1 MKFYEKL
8 SKLRKTNNLSQEQLA
23 EKINVTRQAISKWES
38 GESYPD
44 MAKIIQLCK
53 ILNCSLN
60 DLMDDGVMGEIV
72 KEEKEDNK
80 RNYLNDFLQY
90 VTKTY
95 NMFIHMSFRSK
106 VIMLM
111 EMLFIALVITIILGL
126 LFAGIMSIV
135 DLLLQVIP
143 YNVGYII
150 RTIIEAIIL
159 TVIIILGV
167 IIFLHLF
174 KIRYLD
180 YYVTISDGN
189 VQKQEVEE
197 PIEDN
202 TQKSALIQ
210 NKNPKIIIRDPIH
223 SSSRF
228 FAGLANVAMFL
239 VNALVTLCVL
249 PILILFVAG
258 VVAMVFAISQGGTIF
273 YFFAIAVLGG
283 VLICYII
290 IHLAYNFI
298 FKRSQPYKTF
308 LIILLIGLTSIG
320 IGGGLFFNSF
330 LTLENDFSPLES
342 EMYKEHFEPADNVKL
357 SFNYFD
363 PANIIYNIVDDY
375 NGIDVEIKHSVNTII
390 YSYSFTRAED
400 ETIVSFGLRQ
410 DDLKTFELALKDMKN
425 HKIRK
430 DGYLFDGEEIKVI
443 ITCSQENFD
452 KYIRQ

>member
-202 TQKSALIQ
+202 
-210 NKNPKIIIRDPIH
+210 KNQH
-223 SSSRF
+223 
-228 FAGLANVAMFL
+228 
-239 VNALVTLCVL
+239 
-249 PILILFVAG
+249 
-258 VVAMVFAISQGGTIF
+258 
-273 YFFAIAVLGG
+273 
-283 VLICYII
+283 
-290 IHLAYNFI
+290 
-298 FKRSQPYKTF
+298 
-308 LIILLIGLTSIG
+308 
-320 IGGGLFFNSF
+320 
-330 LTLENDFSPLES
+330 
-342 EMYKEHFEPADNVKL
+342 
-357 SFNYFD
+357 
-363 PANIIYNIVDDY
+363 
-375 NGIDVEIKHSVNTII
+375 
-390 YSYSFTRAED
+390 
-400 ETIVSFGLRQ
+400 
-410 DDLKTFELALKDMKN
+410 
-425 HKIRK
+425 
-430 DGYLFDGEEIKVI
+430 
-443 ITCSQENFD
+443 
-452 KYIRQ
+452 